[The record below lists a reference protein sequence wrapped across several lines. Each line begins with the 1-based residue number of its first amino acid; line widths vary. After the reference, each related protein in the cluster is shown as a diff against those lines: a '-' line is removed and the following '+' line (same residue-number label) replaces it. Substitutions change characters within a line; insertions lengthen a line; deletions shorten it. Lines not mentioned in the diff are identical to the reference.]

1 MRVKKERTGKQA
13 YFVSRI
19 SFEGNHIFLL
29 VLLIFFSSLILSLSS
44 DRSLLAINWKLE
56 ELNGSEALG
65 GIIQSVLELKQRQK
79 ERGKWRLEGGER
91 NRPKNGI
98 MPD

>member
-29 VLLIFFSSLILSLSS
+29 VLLIFFPLSLTLSS